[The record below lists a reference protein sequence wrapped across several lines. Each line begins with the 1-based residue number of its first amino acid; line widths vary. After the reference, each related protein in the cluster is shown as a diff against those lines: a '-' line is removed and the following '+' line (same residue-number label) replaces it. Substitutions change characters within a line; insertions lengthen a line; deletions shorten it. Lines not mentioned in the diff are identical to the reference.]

1 MGRELAWR
9 FLLPVSLP
17 LCPYNVRGLFQ
28 GEGRLTVDYVQHR
41 PHPLISTSHSFLL
54 PGMKMKSTSVP
65 LPRMSLWCWRRY
77 VGSRETVACVHA
89 HLRYCSFKSEWKWGA
104 VPTTHVSLGCGRC
117 LHEQSGTRGQ
127 GRCTDGRDQLHEDVL
142 WCGKRCP
149 LFRSQRDG
157 HWDITRD

>member
-1 MGRELAWR
+1 MKLYSFSTGMFLKWLNYSMNRNSYLLGNYRKNSILMGRELAWR

-89 HLRYCSFKSEWKWGA
+89 HLRYCSFKSEWEMGCSANHPCFSRMWTLPTWTKWN
-104 VPTTHVSLGCGRC
+104 
-117 LHEQSGTRGQ
+117 
-127 GRCTDGRDQLHEDVL
+127 
-142 WCGKRCP
+142 
-149 LFRSQRDG
+149 
-157 HWDITRD
+157 